1 MTDYSRGDV
10 VLVYY
15 RPLTATQAG
24 LRPAVVVSSETYQQG
39 RGQLLLALA
48 TSAEKR
54 PSLGD
59 TVIRDWNEAGLI
71 RESLV
76 AGVLLTVNPD
86 AIDRKLG
93 SLSEKDAQSLESSL
107 RVNLGL

>member
-10 VLVYY
+10 LLVYY
-15 RPLTATQAG
+15 RSLTATHAG

-39 RGQLLLALA
+39 RGQLLLALV

-59 TVIRDWNEAGLI
+59 TVIRDWKEAGLI

-76 AGVLLTVNPD
+76 TCLLYTSD
-86 AIDRKLG
+86 AAD
-93 SLSEKDAQSLESSL
+93 E
-107 RVNLGL
+107 

>member
-15 RPLTATQAG
+15 RSLTATHAG

-39 RGQLLLALA
+39 RGQLLLALV
-48 TSAEKR
+48 TSAERR

-59 TVIRDWNEAGLI
+59 TVIQDWNEAGLI

-76 AGVLLTVNPD
+76 TGVLLTVNPD
-86 AIDRKLG
+86 AIDRKLA
-93 SLSEKDAQSLESSL
+93 SLSQKDAQSFESSL

>member
-15 RPLTATQAG
+15 RSLTATQAG

-39 RGQLLLALA
+39 RGQLLLALV

-59 TVIRDWNEAGLI
+59 TVIRNWNEAGLI
-71 RESLV
+71 RESLLT
-76 AGVLLTVNPD
+76 GVLLTVNPD
-86 AIDRKLG
+86 AIHRKLG